1 MQMTAGEPWFK
12 NVILQLV
19 NRCFTH
25 LGKEATNE
33 IFGWVMRFGRLKYI
47 DLKTISYL
55 FIHSSFNFKKAF
67 NFSCNCL
74 KHYIVMLSAFVKY

>member
-47 DLKTISYL
+47 ELKPISSLFKLL
-55 FIHSSFNFKKAF
+55 FIQFQEGF
-67 NFSCNCL
+67 
-74 KHYIVMLSAFVKY
+74 